1 MILQFQVIYPMKASR
16 RYTDTARSHLT
27 AGISD
32 AKCYVGP
39 HSVHTFDGSLYN
51 YTLDHCDHV
60 LVTDSWMKFHLA
72 VLSRQ
77 LDDRKVVTAI
87 YEKFRFELDSR
98 GSVTLNGAKRVLS
111 GPFYLQD
118 GGRLIAEI
126 HSFADG
132 IKLKLNQVN
141 VIIKIR
147 GSHVTLDAPQALRG
161 RAIGLCGDF
170 DQELFAEWKNAAR
183 CALPSGGLMAA
194 SFKVI

>member
-87 YEKFRFELDSR
+87 S
-98 GSVTLNGAKRVLS
+98 
-111 GPFYLQD
+111 
-118 GGRLIAEI
+118 
-126 HSFADG
+126 
-132 IKLKLNQVN
+132 
-141 VIIKIR
+141 IR
-147 GSHVTLDAPQALRG
+147 TRSPR
-161 RAIGLCGDF
+161 IGDF
-170 DQELFAEWKNAAR
+170 ERRQTCFEWTFLSSRWRPINCRNPFVRRWNQIEIESGERDHQDPRQSRDSGCTSSPAR
-183 CALPSGGLMAA
+183 EGDRTLWRL
-194 SFKVI
+194 